1 MSQSIDPRN
10 IEVVDDDLAAVLR
23 QKTPAERIAMAA
35 DANETAR
42 KLAAAGIRHDHP
54 DWSQRDVE
62 REVAR
67 RMLGEAN

>member
-1 MSQSIDPRN
+1 MPQSLDPRN
-10 IEVVDDDLAAVLR
+10 IEVIDDAFAAVLR
-23 QKTPAERIAMAA
+23 KKTPAERIAMAA
-35 DANETAR
+35 DANEMAR

-67 RMLGEAN
+67 QDAR

>member
-1 MSQSIDPRN
+1 MLPSVDPRN
-10 IEVVDDDLAAVLR
+10 IEVIDDALAAVLR
-23 QKTPAERIAMAA
+23 NKTPAERIAMAA

-54 DWSQRDVE
+54 DWSQLDVE

-67 RMLGEAN
+67 RMLGEAD

>member
-10 IEVVDDDLAAVLR
+10 IEVVDDDLAAALR
-23 QKTPAERIAMAA
+23 QKTPAERIAMTA